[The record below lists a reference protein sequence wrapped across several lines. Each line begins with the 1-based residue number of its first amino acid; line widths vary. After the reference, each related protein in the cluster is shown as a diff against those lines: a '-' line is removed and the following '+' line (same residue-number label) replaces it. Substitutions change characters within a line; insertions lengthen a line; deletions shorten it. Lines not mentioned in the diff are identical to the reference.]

1 MRITSSMYYNSLY
14 GQNNAELNQ
23 KLFDVNKQIASGLK
37 IQYAKDDITTFT
49 ETMRLDNE
57 ISALNEVKQSAQS
70 GYKVSNQTDVILN
83 DFETTMNR
91 MRTLLIKAG
100 NGTND
105 DTSLDSIA
113 AELRGMQDH
122 FMNLANSSING
133 KYLFGGSVTDTKPIN
148 EEGLYM
154 GNDIAMKSFLG
165 SGVQQQYNI
174 TGADFFLGEEVLIKK
189 EVTTNNIHY
198 NISARYP
205 DYTDPNVVGEP
216 VELRK
221 SDTIRDMMGDVDN
234 NIDTVNAKNHFYLRG
249 TKSDGVTFSE
259 KISMRD
265 DESVEGLLNRIGQV
279 YGNTP
284 DLDIVNVKLNS
295 YGQIVVQDKIPGSSK
310 LDFHIVGA
318 VDFSGGG
325 AADVTKLDDLDGGE
339 TKFDRIINGT
349 TAAANPNLFVKEFVV
364 SSLLP
369 ANGVATSIEGIV
381 YDRTKFSKNGSI
393 LSSSSSNIVRD
404 SNAFAGNTTKLS
416 EVADLSKGNAGTLDG
431 TQFTLSGVNIYGNP
445 YNAQIDLKSTINGG
459 STFSLDGGVTNYEIF
474 DMNLPRAASN
484 ADDVTYKQFLDVI
497 NMITTN
503 NIPVT
508 TNTAVDYD
516 YAVYSS
522 KFSANTYLSDDGR
535 IEFEQL
541 SVTDTQ
547 TSISIFDSNSGDLTK
562 DPSVMTFN
570 TNNAITIRDPKTD
583 FFKTLD
589 EMITAVE
596 NHGLYPDSL
605 GLDVRAV
612 GIENAITM
620 MDDLQEHV
628 FRAHSLVG
636 AQSNSL
642 SKAIERTE
650 LMEISTNTLRST
662 VIDTDLAEASLQLTT
677 LTLNYEAMLS
687 TVGRVAKLS
696 LVNYL

>member
-364 SSLLP
+364 SSLSP
-369 ANGVATSIEGIV
+369 ANGAATSIEGIV

-393 LSSSSSNIVRD
+393 LSSSSNNIVRD

-431 TQFTLSGVNIYGNP
+431 TQLTLSGVNIYGNP

>member
-14 GQNNAELNQ
+14 GQNNEELNQ
-23 KLFDVNKQIASGLK
+23 KLFDVNKQIASGLT
-37 IQYAKDDITTFT
+37 IQYAKDDISTFT

-57 ISALNEVKQSAQS
+57 LAALAEVKQSAQS
-70 GYKVSNQTDVILN
+70 GYKISNQTDVILN

-91 MRTLLIKAG
+91 MRTLLVQAG

-105 DTSLDSIA
+105 DTSLDAIA
-113 AELRGMQDH
+113 TELRGIQDH

-148 EEGLYM
+148 DDGKYM
-154 GNDIAMKSFLG
+154 GNDIPMKSFLG

-174 TGADFFLGEEVLIKK
+174 SGADFFLGEEVLIKR
-189 EVTTNNIHY
+189 EVTTNTMHKNL
-198 NISARYP
+198 STKYP
-205 DYTDPNVVGEP
+205 DYTNPSVEGLD
-216 VELRK
+216 VELKK
-221 SDTIRDMMGDVDN
+221 SDTIRDMMGDTDN

-249 TKSDGVTFSE
+249 AKSDGTTFSE

-265 DESVEGLLNRIGQV
+265 DESVESLLNRIGQV

-284 DLDIVNVKLNS
+284 DLDIVNVTLNT
-295 YGQIVVQDKIPGSSK
+295 YGEIVIQDKIPGSSK
-310 LDFHIVGA
+310 LEFHIVGA
-318 VDFSGGG
+318 VDFSGGA
-325 AADVTKLDDLDGGE
+325 AADVTQMDNLDTGE
-339 TKFDRIINGT
+339 INFDRIINGT
-349 TAAANPNLFVKEFVV
+349 SVAANPNLYVKEFVT

-369 ANGVATSIEGIV
+369 AVGAAANLEAIV
-381 YDRTKFSKNGSI
+381 YDRTQFSKNGSVI
-393 LSSSSSNIVRD
+393 SSSTPNIVRE
-404 SNAFAGNTTKLS
+404 SNAFAVDTTKLS
-416 EVADLSKGNAGTLDG
+416 EVADLSKGTAGTLDG
-431 TQFTLSGVNIYGNP
+431 TQFTLSGVNIYGNA
-445 YNAQIDLKSTINGG
+445 YNAQIDLNSTVNGG
-459 STFSLDGGVTNYEIF
+459 STFSLDGGVTNYKIF
-474 DMNLPRAASN
+474 DMNLPREATN

-497 NMITTN
+497 NMVTTN

-508 TNTAVDYD
+508 TNTDTDYD
-516 YAVYSS
+516 FAIYTS

-547 TSISIFDSNSGDLTK
+547 TSMAIFDSNSGDFTK

-583 FFKTLD
+583 FFRTLED
-589 EMITAVE
+589 MIVAVE
-596 NHGLYPDSL
+596 NHGLYPDNS
-605 GLDVRAV
+605 GKNIRSV

-628 FRAHSLVG
+628 FRSHSLVG

-642 SKAIERTE
+642 TKAIERTE
-650 LMEISTNTLRST
+650 LMEISTQTLRST

>member
-431 TQFTLSGVNIYGNP
+431 TQLTLSGVNIYGNP

>member
-431 TQFTLSGVNIYGNP
+431 TRFTLSGVNIYGNP

>member
-522 KFSANTYLSDDGR
+522 KFSANTYLTDDGR